1 MVISSILIGVI
12 LIACFYFTKSIIK
25 QATNTSKDIKLGE
38 ELQEWT
44 KEIGNEWKEVRT
56 IYRKKSDESE
66 DGGYRE
72 YEFYFGQMN
81 EYFGGVIN
89 KVNDGS
95 IQFKNDEAKAE
106 AIKYCEK
113 QIMIGFQE
121 WFKTYD
127 RNDYLN
133 RTTPEDDKRLIDD
146 YMSRIENGNIAF
158 ATQSAKEAAIEY
170 VESQREHLAE
180 IRSRYVY

>member
-1 MVISSILIGVI
+1 MISSILIFII
-12 LIACFYFTKSIIK
+12 LVACVYFTKSIVK
-25 QATNTSKDIKLGE
+25 QASNTRKDVKLGE

-44 KEIGNEWKEVRT
+44 KKIGNDWKEVRS
-56 IYRKKSDESE
+56 IYRRKSDESE

-89 KVNDGS
+89 KINDGS
-95 IQFKNDEAKAE
+95 IEFKTEKAKGE

-146 YMSRIENGNIAF
+146 YMSRIEDGNITF
-158 ATQSAKEAAIEY
+158 ATEGAKEAAIEY
-170 VESQREHLAE
+170 VESQKEYLAE